1 MNISKDIFK
10 AYDVRGIYDSQL
22 TLDSVHLIAEALC
35 KIYDKNNE
43 KIIVGRDGR
52 LSSLALSKSLINGF
66 LKAGKDVI
74 DIGVVPTPIMYFA
87 VNFFKSTSGI
97 IVTGSHNPKN
107 YNGLKIIMDGHSLA
121 GEEIQNIYKHI
132 VSNKFLKS
140 KNLGTL
146 ENLKIND
153 KYIER
158 ICGDIKIK
166 KKLKIAIDAGN
177 GVAGP
182 QALNVYKNLGCDV
195 INLYCD
201 IDGNFPNH
209 PPNPNDPKNLNDLI
223 EIVIF
228 NKCDLGIA
236 FDGDGD
242 RCIIIDNLG
251 NILWPDRQMMLY
263 SSDVLSRNKNSKIVF
278 DVKSTKLLPDYI
290 KKNNGIPVMCRTG
303 HSFIKKKMKEIDAI
317 LGGEM
322 SGHIF
327 FKERWY
333 GFDDGI
339 YTGARM
345 LEIISN
351 QNLSSSELFSS
362 LPSLCSTHELN
373 IFVNKEGAQHDF
385 MKKFVNNAKFSNA
398 TISKIDGL
406 RVDYENGWGLIRASN
421 TMPCLVMRFEAKTET
436 ELYRIQ
442 EKFREEISKIDSTLE
457 IPNGKE

>member
-22 TLDSVHLIAEALC
+22 TLDSVYLIAEALC

-66 LKAGKDVI
+66 LKSGKDVI

-87 VNFFKSTSGI
+87 VNFFKLTSGI

-223 EIVIF
+223 EIVIS

-303 HSFIKKKMKEIDAI
+303 HSFIKMKMKEIDAI

-362 LPSLCSTHELN
+362 LPSLCSTPELN
-373 IFVNKEGAQHDF
+373 IFVKKDGAQHDF

-398 TISKIDGL
+398 TMSKIDGL

>member
-35 KIYDKNNE
+35 KIYNKNNK

-66 LKAGKDVI
+66 LKSGKDVI

-87 VNFFKSTSGI
+87 VNFFKLTSGI

-166 KKLKIAIDAGN
+166 KKLKIAIAAGN

-223 EIVIF
+223 EIVIS

-373 IFVNKEGAQHDF
+373 IFVNKDGAQHDF

-398 TISKIDGL
+398 TMSKIDGL

>member
-22 TLDSVHLIAEALC
+22 TLDSVHLIAESLC

-66 LKAGKDVI
+66 LKSGKDVI

-87 VNFFKSTSGI
+87 VNFFKLTSGI

-121 GEEIQNIYKHI
+121 GEEIQNIYNHI

-223 EIVIF
+223 EIVIS

-303 HSFIKKKMKEIDAI
+303 HSFIKMKMKEIDAI

-362 LPSLCSTHELN
+362 LPSLCSTPELN
-373 IFVNKEGAQHDF
+373 IFVKKDGAQHDF

-398 TISKIDGL
+398 TMSKIDGL

>member
-22 TLDSVHLIAEALC
+22 TLDSVYLIAEALC

-66 LKAGKDVI
+66 LKSGKDVI

-87 VNFFKSTSGI
+87 VNFFKLTSGI

-121 GEEIQNIYKHI
+121 GEEIQNIYNHI

-223 EIVIF
+223 EIVIS

-303 HSFIKKKMKEIDAI
+303 HSFIKMKMKEIDAI

-362 LPSLCSTHELN
+362 LPSLCSTPELN
-373 IFVNKEGAQHDF
+373 IFVNKDGAQHDF

-398 TISKIDGL
+398 TMSKIDGL

>member
-35 KIYDKNNE
+35 KIYNKNNK

-66 LKAGKDVI
+66 LKSGKDVI

-87 VNFFKSTSGI
+87 VNFFKLTSGI

-166 KKLKIAIDAGN
+166 KKLKIAFAAGN

-223 EIVIF
+223 EIVIS

-373 IFVNKEGAQHDF
+373 IFVNKDGAQHDF

-398 TISKIDGL
+398 TMSKIDGL

>member
-22 TLDSVHLIAEALC
+22 TLDSVYLIAEALC

-66 LKAGKDVI
+66 LKSGKDVI

-87 VNFFKSTSGI
+87 VNFFKLTSGI

-121 GEEIQNIYKHI
+121 GEEIQNIYNHI

-223 EIVIF
+223 EIVIS

-303 HSFIKKKMKEIDAI
+303 HSFIKMKMKEIDAI

-362 LPSLCSTHELN
+362 LPSLCSTPELN
-373 IFVNKEGAQHDF
+373 IFVKKDGAQHDF

-398 TISKIDGL
+398 TMSKIDGL

>member
-35 KIYDKNNE
+35 KIYNKNNK

-66 LKAGKDVI
+66 LKSGKDVI

-87 VNFFKSTSGI
+87 VNFFKLTSGI

-223 EIVIF
+223 EIVIS

-373 IFVNKEGAQHDF
+373 IFVNKDGAQHDF

-398 TISKIDGL
+398 TMSKIDGL